1 MSTREAPVLHTR
13 IPARLDRLPWSRWHW
28 RVVFAL
34 GVAWVLDGLEVTLVG
49 SIGGVLERPDTLALS
64 ATEIGWAGSAYVGG
78 AVLGALY
85 FGRLAD
91 RLGRKRLFLVTLAVY
106 LAATLATA
114 FTFDFATFVV
124 CRFFTG
130 FGIGGEYAAINS
142 AIDELIPA
150 RVRGRVSLAIN
161 GSFWIGAALG
171 AGLSLVLLD
180 PRVLGPALGWRA
192 AFALG
197 ALMSV
202 AIYLVRRHVPESPRW
217 LLVHGRAEDAERE
230 VRRIEAAVERERGAL
245 PPVDRTLTIALRPPP
260 SLGEVAR
267 VLLARYRSRTFFSLA
282 LMISQAFFYNA
293 IFFTYAL
300 VLTRFYD
307 VPEVRVGLYIFP
319 FAAGNFL
326 GPLVLGPL
334 FDRVGRRKMIA
345 LTYALS
351 GVGLAATGLGFVAG
365 WLDAWGQTL
374 CWSIVFFLA
383 SAAASSAY
391 LTVSEVFP
399 LEMRA
404 VSISVFYAAGTG
416 AGGFLAPALFGML
429 IETQSRTAVSLGYA
443 VGAALVVLA
452 ALVAFVYGV
461 DAERKPLE
469 DVAEPLSAVSTDARD
484 RA

>member
-1 MSTREAPVLHTR
+1 MGTRATPVVR
-13 IPARLDRLPWSRWHW
+13 SDIAARLDRLPWSRWHW
-28 RVVFAL
+28 RVVLAL

-49 SIGGVLERPDTLALS
+49 SLGGVLERPDTLGLS
-64 ATEIGWAGSAYVGG
+64 AAAIGWAGSAYVGG

-91 RLGRKRLFLVTLAVY
+91 RLGRKRLFLVTLVVY

-114 FTFDFATFVV
+114 FTFDLATFVV

-142 AIDELIPA
+142 AIDELVPA
-150 RVRGRVSLAIN
+150 RVRGRVNLAIN

-180 PRVLGPALGWRA
+180 PRVLGPEYGWRA

-217 LLVHGRAEDAERE
+217 LLVHGRGDEAERE

-245 PPVDRTLTIALRPPP
+245 PPVERTLAIALRPLP

-267 VLLARYRSRTFFSLA
+267 VLLARYRSRTFFCLA

-300 VLTRFYD
+300 VLTRFHD
-307 VPEVRVGLYIFP
+307 VPEARVGLYIFP

-326 GPLVLGPL
+326 GPLLLGPL
-334 FDRVGRRKMIA
+334 FDRVGRRTMIG

-351 GVGLAATGLGFVAG
+351 GVGLAATGVAFAAG

-404 VSISVFYAAGTG
+404 VSISVFYAVGTG

-429 IETQSRTAVSLGYA
+429 IETQSRVAVAAGYG

-452 ALVAFVYGV
+452 AVVAFVYGV

-469 DVAEPLSAVSTDARD
+469 EVAEPLSAVDAD
-484 RA
+484 RPGRP